1 MILRQ
6 WQRCTSRENHTLQSS
21 VDQTEVHEFREE
33 TKGLRQQVQDLKERL
48 RLQEEKT
55 RRTDTK
61 YKVETEELL
70 KELVN
75 HPNADYSETSSV
87 SVQTPERGFNP
98 QNSSDESILNESILR
113 SPLIER
119 IRDNPP
125 SGYSVR

>member
-1 MILRQ
+1 M
-6 WQRCTSRENHTLQSS
+6 QSS